1 MDLSGSDRELTLDA
15 MFDWLEKLPIPE
27 GYKSEIVG
35 GHVFLWP
42 QRDTHWD
49 ITANILEQLRT
60 AYPRKLLRSDV
71 RMDCPG
77 RLNGFA
83 PDVVALS
90 GEPGDESN
98 VQFVAEV
105 TSRETAGNDH
115 GPKKDAYAL
124 AEVPV
129 YLIVDPYAGEWHLHT
144 LPEGGKYHAC
154 VSFGFG
160 EDVDLTGTVVG
171 LTLETD
177 DFPRG

>member
-1 MDLSGSDRELTLDA
+1 
-15 MFDWLEKLPIPE
+15 MFDWLERLPVPE

-35 GHVFLWP
+35 GHIFLWP

-49 ITANILEQLRT
+49 ITINILEQLLA
-60 AYPRKLLRSDV
+60 AYPRKSLRSDV

-90 GEPGDESN
+90 AHPPGKDRKAE
-98 VQFVAEV
+98 FVAEV
-105 TSRETAGNDH
+105 VSRETADNDH
-115 GPKKDAYAL
+115 GPKKDAYAT

-129 YLIVDPYAGEWHLHT
+129 YLIVDPYTGEWHLHT
-144 LPEGGKYHAC
+144 LPKDGKYHGA

-171 LTLETD
+171 LTLRTG
-177 DFPRG
+177 DFPRD